1 MMSKHILI
9 IDDEREQA
17 ESLAKLLEKE
27 MGAGFSFE
35 PLWEEAEIEN
45 AVNDRAFSVA
55 VLDIRMDGMP
65 FDGMKLFDKIIEQNS
80 MARVVF
86 VSAYLAEF
94 NTQLN
99 EAMATGNVLAVQPKA
114 EKSFDVFAREI
125 AHSLRRFFTRQSD
138 GQSENSKVLMAA
150 YERAK
155 NTVNSQEKGALFEE
169 FLVSLFSQIG
179 FGFIQKRVKDVTSE
193 VDLVLRNDLNDA
205 FISKFGKYVFVEAK
219 NRPSEPVNK
228 NDLVAFRDK
237 LNSSNHLAQLG
248 ILAVA
253 HNVASTVRL
262 QMLRDSR
269 EDGKI
274 LLLTNNE
281 LMRLIQADDKLYEF
295 KKLID
300 EQIKD
305 SPC

>member
-1 MMSKHILI
+1 MSKHILI

-17 ESLAKLLEKE
+17 EGLAKLLTKE
-27 MGAGFSFE
+27 MGAGFTFE

-45 AVNDRAFSVA
+45 AVNDRAFSVV

-65 FDGMKLFDKIIEQNS
+65 FNGMDLFDKIIQQNS

-94 NTQLN
+94 GTQLN
-99 EAMATGNVLAVQPKA
+99 EALATGNVLAVQPKA
-114 EKSFDVFAREI
+114 EKEFNVFAGEI
-125 AHSLRRFFTRQSD
+125 AGYIRNFFVRQ
-138 GQSENSKVLMAA
+138 GNELSENSKVLMAA

-155 NTVNSQEKGALFEE
+155 NTGNSQEKGLLFEE

-179 FGFIQKRVKDVTSE
+179 FSFIQKRVKDMTSE

-205 FISKFGKYVFVEAK
+205 FISKFGKYIFVEAK

-228 NDLVAFRDK
+228 NDLVVFRDK
-237 LNSSNHLAQLG
+237 LDSSNHLAQLG
-248 ILAVA
+248 ILASA
-253 HNVASTVRL
+253 HNVASTVRS

-281 LMRLIQADDKLYEF
+281 LIRLIRADDKLYEF

-305 SPC
+305 TPA